1 MHVHIHT
8 YVIHYCHSDMCCI
21 SDIILVEYHLHT
33 IFFSSCNFWHK
44 SVKAFEPIK
53 LQDLRN
59 SAIDDLIGEMIDSLV
74 TGRTLY
80 FKQCTHA

>member
-1 MHVHIHT
+1 
-8 YVIHYCHSDMCCI
+8 MCCI